1 MQLFCI
7 HFSLGR
13 NIEFGHSM
21 TLSSKKGPWDDGPWG
36 KNKKPNDFD
45 LDALFRKLKQQFG
58 KGSGGGTPSLS
69 PKLIITSI
77 VILFFLWLSTGFYK
91 LETYEEAIVLRF
103 GKWIRTDGEGLNYH
117 LPFPIEQIAKVQTG
131 TIYRMDIGIP
141 SSFKGEP
148 KATEHIMLT
157 GDENILHIGFSL
169 SWQIKDLQQ
178 FALASQNPIDTLGVA
193 AESVLREIIGQT
205 PTAPIISRSGWVKI
219 NDDTKKRLQ
228 ALVDS
233 YKIGI
238 RIGNVELH
246 TALPPQPVADSF
258 TEVQRA
264 KTYQEQIVN
273 EAHAYAND
281 KVPRARG
288 QFEKQIADATAF
300 SNKMV
305 NEAKGR
311 AAKFEFMLQEINR
324 DPDLNK
330 LRIYYDTMMDIFK
343 KNKAKTIFDPK
354 ATSGIVPYLPLTG
367 KGKVEG
373 N

>member
-1 MQLFCI
+1 MQLFCL
-7 HFSLGR
+7 HFSLGVYT
-13 NIEFGHSM
+13 ETGCSM
-21 TLSSKKGPWDDGPWG
+21 TLNSKKGPWDDGPWG
-36 KNKKPNDFD
+36 KSNKPSDFD
-45 LDALFRKLKQQFG
+45 LDALFRKLKQKFG
-58 KGSGGGTPSLS
+58 KGGKKGSSPLS
-69 PKLIITSI
+69 PKVI
-77 VILFFLWLSTGFYK
+77 VGAILILFFLWLSTGFYK

-103 GKWIRTDGEGLNYH
+103 GRWIRTDGEGLNYH

-157 GDENILHIGFSL
+157 GDENILHVGFSL

-205 PTAPIISRSGWVKI
+205 ATAPIISRSGWGKI
-219 NDDTKKRLQ
+219 NEDTKKRLQ
-228 ALVDS
+228 SLVDS

-273 EAHAYAND
+273 EAYAYAND
-281 KVPRARG
+281 KLPKARG
-288 QFEKQIADATAF
+288 QFEKQIADANAF
-300 SNKMV
+300 ANKVV

-311 AAKFEFMLQEINR
+311 AKKFELMLQEINR
-324 DPDLNK
+324 DPELNK
-330 LRIYYDTMMDIFK
+330 LRIYYDTMVDTLR
-343 KNKAKTIFDPK
+343 KNKAKTIFDPS
-354 ATSGIVPYLPLTG
+354 ATSGVVPYLPLNG
-367 KGKVEG
+367 KGKAEG